1 MEGERREKAI
11 ASHSRWRKDNIK
23 ARGGEGEGKESVGLW
38 LGLGRGN
45 DD

>member
-1 MEGERREKAI
+1 MEDERREKAI

-23 ARGGEGEGKESVGLW
+23 ARGGEGEGNGVGLW
-38 LGLGRGN
+38 LGLVRGN